1 MAAFFGIGKKLY
13 ISYALLALLIIVA
26 VISAV
31 LSNQKTST
39 VLMQLTNKDVPS
51 LTAAIDLVT
60 DTSTLRAL
68 ADALTRAETY
78 EDVDAVLTD
87 IAARKQNIESQLAKI
102 ESLEPSELKT
112 WQEMLGKVTNHAAA
126 VSEKHKAIIDGHHE
140 IETAHT
146 QSKQLSESLVS
157 TILPLADSRKFDLQ
171 TGIKAQM
178 ADGNSDV
185 AQKFVRDNVIQL
197 SSFVT
202 LATELNLIHSLY
214 LSVVATDSRAKLVPL
229 QDRFS
234 SSANRA
240 QKLFDKIA
248 DQLGD
253 SREKSTK
260 DITLFLSLGR
270 KTGDDPTLFEMMD
283 EHLRFE
289 AEEQAILAELD
300 SDLNKIKDM
309 SRGFA
314 AAIDQA
320 AGASGRTIAEQ
331 LQSAS
336 TFMKTIMI
344 FSIVTVLGLILLFV
358 RPLIINRIVKLVEA
372 MDAIRSGRLDH
383 PISDRGSDEISAMSG
398 SLMRFRDDAMR
409 TRELEIKQ
417 KQMEELSRIEKLK
430 ATESLA
436 NMFEQ
441 RVQAVI
447 NSLVQHI
454 DMLASNSE
462 EVLKLSAKSAE
473 TARSTTDSVGAA
485 AHDIQI
491 VASAADQMAASVS
504 TISDKVRAS
513 NELVR
518 GSVTMLKNADEKA
531 GELGVASEK
540 IKEVVALISQI
551 ASQTNLLAL
560 NATIESARA
569 GEAGKGFA
577 VVAGEVKN
585 LAGETEKSVQEIEN
599 MIVAMSTASENIIQI
614 LHEINSVIDN
624 MAAVSGEIQGSVDQ
638 QAEATQSIVQSMRSA
653 AHSSDHIAKNIQSV
667 SDAST
672 RSEESSRAASETTA
686 ELMQQSEYLQN
697 AVRKFLDD
705 LRRGSMSAA

>member
-13 ISYALLALLIIVA
+13 LSYALLAVLVAVA

-31 LSNQKTST
+31 ISNQRTST
-39 VLMQLTNKDVPS
+39 VLTQLTNQDVPS

-68 ADALTRAETY
+68 ADALTRTETY
-78 EDVDAVLTD
+78 EEVDAVLAD
-87 IAARKQNIESQLAKI
+87 IAARKQNIEAQLAKI
-102 ESLEPSELKT
+102 ESLEPSELKA
-112 WQEMLGKVTNHAAA
+112 WQEMLAKVNSHAAA
-126 VSEKHKAIIDGHHE
+126 VAEKHKGIIEGHHN
-140 IETAHT
+140 IEKAHT
-146 QSKQLSESLVS
+146 ESKHLSESLVS

-178 ADGNSDV
+178 VDGNSDV
-185 AQKFVRDNVIQL
+185 AQKFVRDNVVQL

-214 LSVVATDSRAKLVPL
+214 LSVTAADSRAKLVPL
-229 QDRFS
+229 QDRFT

-240 QKLFDKIA
+240 QKLFDKVA
-248 DQLGD
+248 DQLGE
-253 SREKSTK
+253 SQEKATK
-260 DITLFLSLGR
+260 DMAAFLNFGR
-270 KTGDDPTLFEMMD
+270 KTGEAATIFEMMD

-289 AEEQAILAELD
+289 DEEQAILAELD

-320 AGASGRTIAEQ
+320 AGESGRTIADQ
-331 LQSAS
+331 LESS
-336 TFMKTIMI
+336 SSFMKAIMV
-344 FSIVTVLGLILLFV
+344 FSIVMVLGLILLFV
-358 RPLIINRIVKLVEA
+358 RPLIINRIVNLVEA
-372 MDAIRSGRLDH
+372 MDAIRSGKLDH
-383 PISDRGSDEISAMSG
+383 PISDKGSDEISTMSG
-398 SLMRFRDDAMR
+398 SLMRFRDDAKR
-409 TRELEIKQ
+409 TRELEARQ

-430 ATESLA
+430 ATEELA

-447 NSLVQHI
+447 NALARHVDI
-454 DMLASNSE
+454 LASNSE

-485 AHDIQI
+485 ARDIQT

-518 GSVTMLKNADEKA
+518 GSVAMLKNADEKA

-585 LAGETEKSVQEIEN
+585 LAGETEKSVQEIES
-599 MIVAMSTASENIIQI
+599 MIAAMAMASENIIHI

-624 MAAVSGEIQGSVDQ
+624 MASVSDEIQGSVDQ
-638 QAEATQSIVQSMRSA
+638 QAQATQSIVQSMRSA
-653 AHSSDHIAKNIQSV
+653 AQSSDYIAQNIRSV
-667 SDAST
+667 SDASS

-686 ELMQQSEYLQN
+686 ELMRQSEHLQN
-697 AVRKFLDD
+697 EVRKFLDD
-705 LRRGSMSAA
+705 LRKGTTSAA